1 LTLKRK
7 QHTSS
12 EHIPTRV
19 AYPLWIRIK
28 TTSFWTT
35 HRQLQPTMP
44 GASGRKKRE
53 DLMGPEEDEGMDDGF
68 DAPLTMKEQIEHKRQ
83 DIQDDLDDTK
93 DMINEAQSVGA
104 ATNKKLAMQNEQLRK
119 ANDDLDEIDENMDQ
133 ADHSLSRMEM
143 CCLFALCCCCCHPA
157 GPTKKQRKDDLP
169 ARHGQVVKTRQPG
182 NRLDENEEGLD
193 DEERHERRVANKL
206 DDISEGLDVL
216 NDLAKEQNEQLKE
229 TKEINEKLSEKIDA
243 QRGRIKASDKRG
255 KQLLR

>member
-1 LTLKRK
+1 
-7 QHTSS
+7 
-12 EHIPTRV
+12 
-19 AYPLWIRIK
+19 
-28 TTSFWTT
+28 
-35 HRQLQPTMP
+35 MP

-104 ATNKKLAMQNEQLRK
+104 ATNKKLAMQNEQLHK
-119 ANDDLDEIDENMDQ
+119 VNDDLDEIDENMDQ
-133 ADHSLSRMEM
+133 ADHSLSRMEI
-143 CCLFALCCCCCHPA
+143 A

-169 ARHGQVVKTRQPG
+169 ARHGQVVKTWQPG